1 MHAISNLSTLGA
13 IPQGRPAQPLAKRTV
28 PTVHEQ
34 KLILFHRGQ
43 WLKSMIAK
51 CAADSEARYG
61 FEQDLATLRKLYNSM
76 LSEEVI
82 RARCEKLAD
91 LKKSLGTR
99 IVDNRIAYTGQT
111 SRAVKALCGGAV

>member
-34 KLILFHRGQ
+34 KLNLFQRGK

-51 CAADSEARYG
+51 CNADSEAKAG
-61 FEQDLATLRKLYNSM
+61 FERDLETLRKLYNSM

-91 LKKSLGTR
+91 LKKSLGMR
-99 IVDNRIAYTGQT
+99 VVDNRIAYTGQT
-111 SRAVKALCGGAV
+111 SRAVKVLCGGAV